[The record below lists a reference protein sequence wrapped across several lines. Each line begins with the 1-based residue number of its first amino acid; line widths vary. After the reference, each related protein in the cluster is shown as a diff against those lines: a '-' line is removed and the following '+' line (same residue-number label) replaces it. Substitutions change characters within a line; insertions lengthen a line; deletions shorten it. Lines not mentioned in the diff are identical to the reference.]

1 MAVEKHDA
9 RQAFVLAP
17 GEGEILPA
25 PPPGSSVTV
34 KAGGPFLECPVT
46 VAEGL
51 FDPSREPPAW
61 TPRHRHHRFSE
72 LCYVLAGEASFLIGE
87 AIHRMEA
94 GAFVSIP
101 PGTVHAYRP
110 SVEQTTRLLFIAIPG
125 GFEGMFEEG
134 MRMPADAEPGT
145 FWRELS
151 RKYDMEVVGPP
162 PEG

>member
-17 GEGEILPA
+17 GEGKVLPA
-25 PPPGSSVTV
+25 PPSGSTV
-34 KAGGPFLECPVT
+34 IIKAGGPFLECPVT
-46 VAEGL
+46 VAEGR
-51 FDPSREPPAW
+51 FDPSQELPTW
-61 TPRHRHHRFSE
+61 TPRHRHHRFNE
-72 LCYVLAGEASFLIGE
+72 LCYVLAGEASFLLDE
-87 AIHRMEA
+87 AIHQVEA

-110 SVEQTTRLLFIAIPG
+110 SPKRATTLLFIGIPG

-134 MRMPADAEPGT
+134 MRMPADAEPRA
-145 FWRELS
+145 FWQELS

-162 PEG
+162 PEV